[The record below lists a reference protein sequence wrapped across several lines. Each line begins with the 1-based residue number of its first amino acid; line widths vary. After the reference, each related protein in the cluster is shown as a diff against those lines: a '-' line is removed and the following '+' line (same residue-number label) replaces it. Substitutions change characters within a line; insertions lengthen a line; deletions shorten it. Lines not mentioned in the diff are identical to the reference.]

1 MHQLNTENLAKVLEL
16 LCVLYIS
23 GGDQGAI
30 RRRSGGNQEA
40 IRRQSGGGARNY
52 IYLKVLIYS
61 IYT

>member
-30 RRRSGGNQEA
+30 RRRLGGDQEAIRKRSGGNQEVGRE
-40 IRRQSGGGARNY
+40 I
-52 IYLKVLIYS
+52 IFTLKY
-61 IYT
+61 

>member
-30 RRRSGGNQEA
+30 RRRSGGDQEA
-40 IRRQSGGGARNY
+40 IRRQSGSDQEAIRRWGEKL
-52 IYLKVLIYS
+52 YLP
-61 IYT
+61 

>member
-30 RRRSGGNQEA
+30 RRRSGGDQEA
-40 IRRQSGGGARNY
+40 IRKRSGGNQEVGRE
-52 IYLKVLIYS
+52 IIFTLKY
-61 IYT
+61 